1 MIYFDHAAGMM
12 PTQGLYQR
20 YFDLV
25 REFGANSEAGHLLGR
40 RARQA
45 LTHSGERI
53 VQMLGLNARFGVLW
67 FGGAA
72 EAFRFAA
79 STQLVAKRRVVS
91 SCLEHPALRAALAD
105 SAESVSWLKCDAQ
118 GALMLPENPPDAS
131 LVAIH
136 QLQSELGT
144 MPDFSALHAAFPDAV
159 IAADAI
165 QSFGKMELPQEA
177 SVYFCSAAKLGS
189 PAGGAALIYDREH
202 PALRDWEALR
212 SAWRRERYMV
222 DKLYAPEL
230 FMIETA
236 LELKL
241 KQRKLEKFQLEP
253 LNRFLR
259 ESCAAL
265 GAVAT
270 IPEEKAHFSILHL
283 HFPGKQGA
291 ILVRMLSDADIM
303 TSAGSA
309 CASESDQPSPAML
322 ALGFSREEA
331 YSGLR
336 LSFSL
341 ANKMNEA
348 ERFVTVLGDVLRRY

>member
-12 PTQGLYQR
+12 PPEGLYLR

-25 REFGANSEAGHLLGR
+25 REFGTNSEAGHLLGR

-45 LTHSGERI
+45 LEHSGERV

-72 EAFRFAA
+72 EAFQFVA
-79 STQLVAKRRVVS
+79 STPLVKNRRVVS
-91 SCLEHPALRAALAD
+91 SYLEHPALRAALSG
-105 SAESVSWLKCDAQ
+105 SAESVSLLKCDAQ
-118 GALMLPENPPDAS
+118 GALILPETPVKAS

-144 MPDFSALHAAFPDAV
+144 MPDFSALRAAFPDAV
-159 IAADAI
+159 IAADTI
-165 QSFGKMELPQEA
+165 QSVGKMALPQEA
-177 SVYFCSAAKLGS
+177 SIVFCSGGKLGS

-202 PALRDWEALR
+202 PALRDFEALR
-212 SAWRRERYMV
+212 AAWRKERYMI

-241 KQRKLEKFQLEP
+241 KQQKLEKFQLDP

-270 IPEEKAHFSILHL
+270 IPAEKAHDSILHL

-303 TSAGSA
+303 ASAGSA

-348 ERFVTVLGDVLRRY
+348 ERFVTALGEVLRRY